1 MNFITEFF
9 SNKIIVAILI
19 SWLVAQILKVIL
31 VLITSKTIDFTRLI
45 GSGGMPSSHSS
56 LVSTLA
62 IMTARVEGIS
72 SVSFAIAFALAIIVM
87 YDACNVR
94 KEAGEHARIINILIE
109 EWVEKENLKMDK
121 NLKELLG
128 HTPFEIIIG
137 AILGCL
143 IGGFF
148 PI

>member
-1 MNFITEFF
+1 MKIEKKNEVETT
-9 SNKIIVAILI
+9 NKKSKNNKTHYNDDEDIVI
-19 SWLVAQILKVIL
+19 K
-31 VLITSKTIDFTRLI
+31 K
-45 GSGGMPSSHSS
+45 GSEIHRMVP
-56 LVSTLA
+56 
-62 IMTARVEGIS
+62 
-72 SVSFAIAFALAIIVM
+72 
-87 YDACNVR
+87 
-94 KEAGEHARIINILIE
+94 K

-121 NLKELLG
+121 DLKELLG

>member
-9 SNKIIVAILI
+9 SNKIISATLI
-19 SWLVAQILKVIL
+19 SWLIAQIIKTIL
-31 VLITSKTIDFTRLI
+31 VIITSKTIDFTRLV
-45 GSGGMPSSHSS
+45 GSGGMPSSHSA
-56 LVSTLA
+56 LVSTLV
-62 IMTARVEGIS
+62 IMTGRVEGVTS
-72 SVSFAIAFALAIIVM
+72 SAFAISFALAMIVM
-87 YDACNVR
+87 YDAANVR

-121 NLKELLG
+121 DLKELLG